1 LKVAATGA
9 EWRGPCPLGQ
19 VVHLAQSIAASDTL
33 LFLLIDCI
41 TAECS
46 NTFCI
51 TVSQLKWV
59 SGGRSVAKILVADD
73 NSNIQKMVGLAL
85 KDQGIDVIAV
95 GNGEAAVRKISDIRP
110 DLVLADVFM
119 PVRNGYEVCKYVKD
133 DRTLCH
139 IPVILLVGAFDPL
152 DEQEAQRVGADGVL
166 KKPFVPPDP
175 LIAMV
180 KSALARAGVPLGNE
194 PGAAEKAPAGAGAG
208 RVAKEVLGPVAS
220 AKLAAVTA
228 VPEAEAE
235 PVQGTFSKPG
245 PASVK
250 FAAGSEP
257 LAFGSLLETPEVD
270 DDVTLTSR
278 PSEALEAARHWGTT
292 EESDEVEEEA
302 DEEGSGRSGWRPG
315 GLDESLEEIATSSNK
330 AKAQDWRDEAFHG
343 NSPAN
348 GAAAHKWTP
357 AEAAPVERAAETPL
371 VGVSTLEN
379 QPSGVPTPFAGDAW
393 AAALATSVQEKITGA
408 NEQAAEV
415 SAAADPNLTVIE
427 PAPQP
432 ADAAGPANW
441 SSVTDTPWEL
451 EAKKASL
458 LAATWDAPAPSMPPS
473 VTEAEQFFQEEPAAG
488 SEAPSAVVNEF
499 VEQTSFHGASEFSEE
514 QRAEAGGAPAA
525 PVENAETKSS
535 EGLDELPALDFS
547 APEAVTES
555 TYGSHSAGGPNETQE
570 IPVYQEPPT
579 SYISPIETREAEA
592 PIAAEESAQMTD
604 AAEAVVH
611 HGEPAATDVQQLDMD
626 ALVAR
631 VVAKMSPDVLQRV
644 TQEILKP
651 VIEALIKDEL
661 ASKR

>member
-1 LKVAATGA
+1 M
-9 EWRGPCPLGQ
+9 
-19 VVHLAQSIAASDTL
+19 
-33 LFLLIDCI
+33 
-41 TAECS
+41 
-46 NTFCI
+46 
-51 TVSQLKWV
+51 
-59 SGGRSVAKILVADD
+59 AKILVADD

-85 KDQGIDVIAV
+85 KDQGIDVVAV

-133 DRTLCH
+133 DKTLCH

-175 LIAMV
+175 LISMV

-194 PGAAEKAPAGAGAG
+194 PAAAVVTEKVPVGAG

-235 PVQGTFSKPG
+235 PVLGTFSTPG

-250 FAAGSEP
+250 FAAGNEP
-257 LAFGSLLETPEVD
+257 LAFGSLLETPEVED
-270 DDVTLTSR
+270 DIAFTAK
-278 PSEALEAARHWGTT
+278 PIEELEAARHWGTKS
-292 EESDEVEEEA
+292 ESDEVEEEEG
-302 DEEGSGRSGWRPG
+302 EEGSGNGGWRPG
-315 GLDESLEEIATSSNK
+315 GLEESLEQIAASSSN
-330 AKAQDWRDEAFHG
+330 AKEKDWREEAFHG

-348 GAAAHKWTP
+348 GAAGHKWTP
-357 AEAAPVERAAETPL
+357 VEATPVEEVAEAPR

-379 QPSGVPTPFAGDAW
+379 KPFGSPAPFAGDAW
-393 AAALATSVQEKITGA
+393 AAALATTVQEKIVSA
-408 NEQAAEV
+408 SEQIAEV
-415 SAAADPNLTVIE
+415 SAPADANATVIE
-427 PAPQP
+427 PAPQT
-432 ADAAGPANW
+432 AEAAGPANW
-441 SSVTDTPWEL
+441 ASVTDTPWEL

-473 VTEAEQFFQEEPAAG
+473 VTEAEQFLQEEPAAAVP
-488 SEAPSAVVNEF
+488 EAPSAVVNEF
-499 VEQTSFHGASEFSEE
+499 VEQTSFHGGSEFTQEQRTEASE
-514 QRAEAGGAPAA
+514 APAA
-525 PVENAETKSS
+525 ASVESFESKSS
-535 EGLDELPALDFS
+535 EGSYELPVLDFS
-547 APEAVTES
+547 TPETETES
-555 TYGSHSAGGPNETQE
+555 AYASSAPAELNETQE
-570 IPVYQEPPT
+570 VQAYQEPEPNFV
-579 SYISPIETREAEA
+579 SHMEPPAV
-592 PIAAEESAQMTD
+592 AEEPARVT
-604 AAEAVVH
+604 EAVEEVVH
-611 HGEPAATDVQQLDMD
+611 HAEPAAEVQQLDMD

-631 VVAKMSPDVLQRV
+631 VVAKMNPDVLQRV